1 MLARF
6 LEIFRIEYGL
16 ELLCC
21 SRYSFDYIPLL
32 SEPFRS
38 LGDFVPYSSIL
49 YLPDYLSLSI
59 P

>member
-16 ELLCC
+16 ELFCC
-21 SRYSFDYIPLL
+21 SRYSFDNIALL

-38 LGDFVPYSSIL
+38 LGEFVSYSGIL
-49 YLPDYLSLSI
+49 HLPDYLSLSL